1 MNFLI
6 LRLLQELYSRSFLLM
21 QQIHEQQTNGSR
33 TAALPEERGKEDLSA
48 VYLIQNTQILFVCD
62 VVRVRFVLER
72 FHVIVEI
79 KFTSFIDWKPDY
91 LEKKKRR

>member
-21 QQIHEQQTNGSR
+21 QQIHEQQTTGSR

-72 FHVIVEI
+72 FHVIVKV
-79 KFTSFIDWKPDY
+79 KFTSFIDWKSDY
-91 LEKKKRR
+91 LEKRRRR